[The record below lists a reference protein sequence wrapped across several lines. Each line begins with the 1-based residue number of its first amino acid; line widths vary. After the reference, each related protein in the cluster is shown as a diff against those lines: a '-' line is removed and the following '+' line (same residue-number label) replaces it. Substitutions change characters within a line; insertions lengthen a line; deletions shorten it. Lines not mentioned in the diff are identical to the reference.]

1 MPAYD
6 NTTFIELY
14 EAHLKEHQWEPDV
27 WQWKKIRSKAIEA
40 SIANALG
47 YLQKYNV
54 PVCEPTYYARKYVEG
69 GVVEAVEPMRWILNY
84 VSSVWQWLGV
94 NVKPSKVK
102 NLVPIDPPPFKPE
115 YGEVFTAVS
124 MYYRGGT
131 GTPRGLVEQRINA
144 TDSELPR
151 MGYRGK
157 DRQQD
162 VGVRTAYCD
171 GTCSDPKCGSYGVGE
186 LGKFLNDLEGKNGQA
201 AKDVADY
208 KMWEH
213 GGGRRELR

>member
-1 MPAYD
+1 M
-6 NTTFIELY
+6 FLY
-14 EAHLKEHQWEPDV
+14 VK
-27 WQWKKIRSKAIEA
+27 
-40 SIANALG
+40 
-47 YLQKYNV
+47 
-54 PVCEPTYYARKYVEG
+54 PTYYARKYVEG